1 MARMEARR
9 VRSPILLAMLGLLA
23 LVLLLLGCTKPKV
36 GDGQKSTPWGS
47 LDYWGQ
53 PAGPEEQLTPGF
65 PETAARLYSAI
76 EQERQKLA
84 ISDAAFDQFQPTIQE
99 LTEETQKAVRS
110 RVDRDLYFLLEGYA
124 GKLRMLRIQS
134 GLRNGDEYL
143 PALHQQLDECHAE
156 LERLFT
162 VHPMPRPAAFGPHP
176 LGPCIKPV
184 PRTK

>member
-1 MARMEARR
+1 MAEMQARR
-9 VRSPILLAMLGLLA
+9 LRLTNPLTLGLLA
-23 LVLLLLGCTKPKV
+23 LALLLPSCTKPKLT
-36 GDGQKSTPWGS
+36 DERTSTPWGS
-47 LDYWGQ
+47 SDYWGQ

-65 PETAARLYSAI
+65 PETAARLYLAI
-76 EQERQKLA
+76 EQERQKFA
-84 ISDAAFDQFQPTIQE
+84 ISDVAFDQFQPTVKE

-124 GKLRMLRIQS
+124 GKLRMLRIQ
-134 GLRNGDEYL
+134 GRLRNGDEYL

-162 VHPMPRPAAFGPHP
+162 VHPMPRPSASGSHP
-176 LGPCIKPV
+176 LGPCIRPV

>member
-1 MARMEARR
+1 MAQVE
-9 VRSPILLAMLGLLA
+9 VRHIRSQIPLATIGLLA
-23 LVLLLLGCTKPKV
+23 LALLPSSCTKPKV

-65 PETAARLYSAI
+65 PETAARLYSAL

-84 ISDAAFDQFQPTIQE
+84 VSGAEFDQFQPTVTE

-134 GLRNGDEYL
+134 RLRNGDEYV

-156 LERLFT
+156 LELLFT
-162 VHPMPRPAAFGPHP
+162 VHPMPRPSALGPHP

-184 PRTK
+184 PRTN